1 MLYDYEAPHKSAGLI
16 LKLEYV
22 GAQDN
27 QGVPRNI
34 EFFAYLKSFT
44 DSAEP
49 SWEKKSVYGRTDPLV
64 NYNGTS
70 RKISVSFDIPAKD
83 LAQARDNLY
92 KLSKLITF
100 TYPVLES
107 SKSFESQQRKASTQI
122 KSPPILRFSFGNL
135 IRDYQTNGGLY
146 GFIDSPVVID
156 HKLEYGM
163 FISSGSNELE
173 PTLGSITTMYPKI
186 VEMSLQYQVLHNH
199 QVGWDINSRYY
210 VLSPYGMNL
219 APTEKTP
226 LYFTPPE
233 IDQSLVDEFG
243 AKEEYYRDREENLV
257 REVTIGNNI
266 DKNSVFKNLKSN
278 LILKDNINQPPKVP
292 K

>member
-70 RKISVSFDIPAKD
+70 RRISVSFDIPARD
-83 LAQARDNLY
+83 LQQARDNLY
-92 KLSKLITF
+92 KLSKLLTF

-199 QVGWDINSRYY
+199 QVGWDINSSYY

-219 APTEKTP
+219 APAEVNGILSENP
-226 LYFTPPE
+226 QAQYPE
-233 IDQSLVDEFG
+233 IAQTTVFRSYET
-243 AKEEYYRDREENLV
+243 EEELRKPI
-257 REVTIGNNI
+257 IGNNI
-266 DKNSVFKNLKSN
+266 ARQSIFKNLKSN
-278 LILKDNINQPPKVP
+278 IILKDNMGHTPKVP